1 MNQTTDLPADDRTL
15 DRLVDGEL
23 SPAEYDRALR
33 SLDDQPDGW
42 RRCAL
47 AFIEAQ
53 AWRRELGI
61 LRREDTSPTAPEVT
75 VRPAT
80 ARKRWPLLLAV
91 AASFLSAFGLG
102 LALRPFAATGPQA
115 PVGVPLADGSAR
127 PDMPVESVDVKP
139 TPLAPLEPK
148 SSAPSGNVMFV
159 MDHGDGSG
167 SREVPVPVF
176 DLSPENEQSL
186 SREPLAPSSEM
197 RRAFQRLGRDVRM
210 QKHFIPLETLDG
222 RHVVIPVEQME
233 ITPAGRRAYQ

>member
-23 SPAEYDRALR
+23 SPAEYDDALR
-33 SLDDQPDGW
+33 SLDRRPDGW

-53 AWRRELGI
+53 AWQRDIGLMRRE
-61 LRREDTSPTAPEVT
+61 ETSPTAPEVT

-91 AASFLSAFGLG
+91 AASFLTAFGLG
-102 LALRPFAATGPQA
+102 LAFRPFAPTGPQA

-127 PDMPVESVDVKP
+127 PDVPVETVDRNP
-139 TPLAPLEPK
+139 TPLAPLESK
-148 SSAPSGNVMFV
+148 SFSPSGDVMFV

-176 DLSPENEQSL
+176 DLSPENEQWL
-186 SREPLAPSSEM
+186 SREPMAPSAEM
-197 RRAFQRLGRDVRM
+197 RR
-210 QKHFIPLETLDG
+210 HFSGWGVTSGCRSTSFLWRPSMADTW
-222 RHVVIPVEQME
+222 
-233 ITPAGRRAYQ
+233 